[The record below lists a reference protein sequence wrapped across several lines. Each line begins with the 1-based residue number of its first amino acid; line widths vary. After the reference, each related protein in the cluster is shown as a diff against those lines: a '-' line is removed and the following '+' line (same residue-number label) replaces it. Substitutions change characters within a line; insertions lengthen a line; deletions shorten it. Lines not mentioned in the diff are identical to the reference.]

1 MRVGAGFMG
10 DPRDDSTLRR
20 NMTQAAEDGLS
31 TVDDPPVLNARRW
44 NSAPTQNIIF
54 TSCCA
59 PLLRAQAAK
68 KLGRLR

>member
-1 MRVGAGFMG
+1 MG

-44 NSAPTQNIIF
+44 TSAPTQNIIF
-54 TSCCA
+54 SHA
-59 PLLRAQAAK
+59 ALRLLRAQAVK
-68 KLGRLR
+68 K